1 MKKEH
6 FEILLEDIR
15 EKFDLVLEG
24 HEVLRA
30 DIERARQE
38 SRERDEHLLFLI
50 QALDDKIDGVDA
62 RLGAKI
68 DEVDTRLSAK
78 IDEVDTRLSAKIDA
92 VDARL
97 SARIDSVENRLS
109 AKIDQVGKTLEEV
122 KEDLAAHRRDTE
134 VHLPRPTKG
143 A

>member
-1 MKKEH
+1 MEKEQ
-6 FEILLEDIR
+6 FETFLGEIR
-15 EKFDLVLEG
+15 EKLDLVLGG

-50 QALDDKIDGVDA
+50 QALNDKID
-62 RLGAKI
+62 R
-68 DEVDTRLSAK
+68 
-78 IDEVDTRLSAKIDA
+78 
-92 VDARL
+92 
-97 SARIDSVENRLS
+97 
-109 AKIDQVGKTLEEV
+109 VGKTLEEV

-134 VHLPRPTKG
+134 VHLPRPARG